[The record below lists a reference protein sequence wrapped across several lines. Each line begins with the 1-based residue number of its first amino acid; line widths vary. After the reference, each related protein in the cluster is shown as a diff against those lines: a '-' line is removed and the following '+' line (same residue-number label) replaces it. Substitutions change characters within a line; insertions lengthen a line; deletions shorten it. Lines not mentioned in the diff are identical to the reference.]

1 MVYLF
6 RQIYSPLPMRSI
18 SFSKNCNNNS
28 YIQNVVV
35 NKRNSI
41 SMKFV
46 QLEAIDYNGKS
57 VGRMLFCFSIIII
70 IIIIG
75 SFHA

>member
-1 MVYLF
+1 
-6 RQIYSPLPMRSI
+6 MRSI

-35 NKRNSI
+35 NKRKSI